1 MVAFGPLIHQL
12 SIYSLIFVLVR
23 AAVTDV
29 RTFRIP
35 NSLPLALIVFYPTHV
50 MTAPM
55 PIDWTFSL
63 LIGCAL
69 LVATGLLFAF
79 DMMGGGDVKL
89 LSATAVWAGPE
100 YIALFI
106 VTTAIIGG
114 VVSAAR
120 MLWVVLARAGME
132 FSAVPL
138 ARIPYGIAISGGGL
152 LVAAQ
157 LLMS

>member
-1 MVAFGPLIHQL
+1 MLEFGPLIHQL
-12 SIYSLIFVLVR
+12 SICSLIFVLVR

-35 NSLPLALIVFYPTHV
+35 NALPLAVIVLYPTPGLP
-50 MTAPM
+50 APV
-55 PIDWTFSL
+55 PSDWTCSL

-79 DMMGGGDVKL
+79 KMMGGGDVKL
-89 LSATAVWAGPE
+89 LSVTAVWAGPE
-100 YIALFI
+100 YIVLFI
-106 VTTAIIGG
+106 VATAIIGG

-120 MLWVVLARAGME
+120 MLWVILARAGVE

-138 ARIPYGIAISGGGL
+138 ARIPYGIAIAGGGL
-152 LVAAQ
+152 LVAAR

>member
-1 MVAFGPLIHQL
+1 MLAFGPLIHQL
-12 SIYSLIFVLVR
+12 SIYSLIFILVR

-35 NSLPLALIVFYPTHV
+35 NSFPLAIIVLYPTHV
-50 MTAPM
+50 MTSPV

-79 DMMGGGDVKL
+79 NMMGGGDVKL
-89 LSATAVWAGPE
+89 LSVTAVWAGPE
-100 YIALFI
+100 YIVLFI
-106 VTTAIIGG
+106 VATAIIGG

-120 MLWVVLARAGME
+120 MLWVILARAGVE

-138 ARIPYGIAISGGGL
+138 ARIPYGIAIAGGGL
-152 LVAAQ
+152 LVAAR